1 MHHVMLVCRVLL
13 LRSGAEIHFIETT
26 HIVYTV
32 LVLHQQKGMVFV
44 RWDGDD
50 LVSMVYNEIIF
61 SDKQLRAFGSNGR
74 LQRDL
79 HPVSVAVV

>member
-1 MHHVMLVCRVLL
+1 MHHVMLICRVLL
-13 LRSGAEIHFIETT
+13 FRSCAEIHFIETT

-32 LVLHQQKGMVFV
+32 FVLHQHKEMVFV
-44 RWDGDD
+44 QWDGDD

-61 SDKQLRAFGSNGR
+61 SDKQLQASGR

-79 HPVSVAVV
+79 HPMSITRV